1 MSVSKQYIGA
11 VAVAV
16 PPLVIKQS
24 DALSFIKKNYSRKL
38 SKRSLAIVEKVFL
51 HPSITERHFA
61 SKDLECLISE
71 NADQRITRFTEQ
83 ALELSVQ
90 AAVKAMRQAHVSTS
104 EITGIV
110 VNTCTGYICPGL
122 STYLIEKLGLKRTI
136 RAYDLVG
143 SGCGGALPNLQI
155 CQAFLG
161 EQPVGVILSISVE
174 ICSATFQ
181 MGDDLSLIISN
192 AIFGDGA
199 AAAIIWNRPKG
210 FKLTAF
216 TTTFLPEY
224 RDDIRY
230 RYQDG
235 QLHNQLSLRLPELVS
250 VTVKKLIC
258 EFLQDLNLSQGAIDL
273 WVIHPGGEK
282 IIDGI
287 SIGLNLTA
295 EQISPTKKIMS
306 KFGNMSSPTV
316 WFILAEQMPKLK
328 PKDRVMMI
336 AFGAGFS
343 AYACLLEAG
352 GQLT

>member
-1 MSVSKQYIGA
+1 MSESKQYIGA
-11 VAVAV
+11 VAVASPV
-16 PPLVIKQS
+16 LVIKQT
-24 DALSFIKKNYSRKL
+24 DALLFIKKNYSGEM
-38 SKRSLAIVEKVFL
+38 SKRSLDIAEKIFL

-61 SKDLECLISE
+61 FRDLESLLSE
-71 NADQRITRFTEQ
+71 NADQRIARFTEQ
-83 ALELSVQ
+83 AIELSAQ
-90 AAVKAMRQAHVSTS
+90 AVVKAMRQAGVSAA
-104 EITGIV
+104 EITGVV

-122 STYLIEKLGLKRTI
+122 STYLIEKLGLKSTV

-155 CQAFLG
+155 CQALLG
-161 EQPVGVILSISVE
+161 EHPAGVILSISVE

-199 AAAIIWNRPKG
+199 AAAVIWNRPKG
-210 FKLTAF
+210 LKLVAF

-230 RYQDG
+230 CYQGG

-250 VTVKKLIC
+250 ATVEKLIG
-258 EFLQDLNLSQGAIDL
+258 EFLKDLNLPQSAIEH

-287 SIGLNLTA
+287 SSGLNLTP
-295 EQISPTKKIMS
+295 EQISSTRKIMS

-316 WFILAEQMPKLK
+316 WFILAEQMPEFK
-328 PKDRVMMI
+328 PKNKIMMI

-343 AYACLLEAG
+343 AHGCLLEAV
-352 GQLT
+352 